1 MNLKWGH
8 KYIWDK
14 KFLIN
19 NIINSLFFILKLAK
33 AEWVWEKSGKKRERK
48 KNSVWMSETS
58 IKMKKDVIK

>member
-33 AEWVWEKSGKKRERK
+33 AGWVWEKSGKKEREK
-48 KNSVWMSETS
+48 KTQSEWV
-58 IKMKKDVIK
+58 KRV

>member
-33 AEWVWEKSGKKRERK
+33 AGWVWEKSGKKREREK
-48 KNSVWMSETS
+48 KTQSEWV
-58 IKMKKDVIK
+58 KRV